1 VPGPAAVRVAVCA
14 NRVLPVLHDCLTALA
29 AQLEDPA
36 DLVVVASGSDP
47 ALQPALAE
55 AIAASAPGARLVRE
69 PRSGLS
75 RARNRAL
82 AECADGDVLAYV
94 DDDVVAPPG
103 WLAALRAGWSAGGGD
118 LVCLGGPVRLRFESP
133 RPGWLG
139 ATLEPVLSG
148 LDYGPQAADLDPA
161 VRTVY
166 GCNASFRCGALRA
179 VGGFDPAFGHRAG
192 RDFFSEED
200 EAERA
205 LHRAGGRIR
214 YEPAAWVEH
223 VIGAPRLRVRW
234 FLERRFRY
242 GATLGL
248 RRARGRGTALRQ
260 ALRSAGGAPL
270 ALARGDRAGAV
281 ERAVRAAENAGV
293 LAAPLLARR

>member
-1 VPGPAAVRVAVCA
+1 MPGPAALRVAVCA
-14 NRVLPVLHDCLTALA
+14 NRVLPGLHDCLAALA

-36 DLVVVASGSDP
+36 DLLVVASGPDP
-47 ALQPALAE
+47 ALEAALAD
-55 AIAASAPGARLVRE
+55 AIAAAAPGARLVRE

-82 AECADGDVLAYV
+82 AECADEDVLAYV

-103 WLAALRAGWSAGGGD
+103 WLAALRAGWSAGGED
-118 LVCLGGPVRLRFESP
+118 LACLGGPVRVRFAAP
-133 RPGWLG
+133 RPAWLG
-139 ATLEPVLSG
+139 PSLLPVLSG
-148 LDYGPQAADLDPA
+148 LDYGPEPADLDPA

-166 GCNASFRCGALRA
+166 GCNASFRCGPLRA
-179 VGGFDPAFGHRAG
+179 IGGFDPAFGHRAG

-214 YEPAAWVEH
+214 YEPAAWVDH
-223 VIGAPRLRVRW
+223 VIGAARLRVRW

-248 RRARGRGTALRQ
+248 RRARRRGPALRQ
-260 ALRSAGGAPL
+260 ALRSAAGAAL
-270 ALARGDRAGAV
+270 SLARGDRAGAV